1 MNNNNNMELFFIS
14 DPGHGWLRVPMKL
27 LEDWNIDIMFSPY
40 SYRTKAFAFLEED
53 CDAEIFIK
61 EAKSRNFEHVIHY
74 TTIDD
79 FISYLQLFG
88 NYYRFNNNIR
98 TA

>member
-1 MNNNNNMELFFIS
+1 MELFFIS

-27 LEDWNIDIMFSPY
+27 LEDWNIDILISEY
-40 SYRTKAFAFLEED
+40 SYRTKEFAFLEED
-53 CDAEIFIK
+53 CDAELFLK
-61 EAKSRNFEHVIHY
+61 EARSRNFEHIIHY
-74 TTIDD
+74 TTIND
-79 FISYLQLFG
+79 FESYLRLFD

>member
-1 MNNNNNMELFFIS
+1 MELFFIS

-27 LEDWNIDIMFSPY
+27 LEDWNIDILISEY

-61 EAKSRNFEHVIHY
+61 EAKSRNFKHVIHY
-74 TTIDD
+74 TTIND
-79 FISYLQLFG
+79 FESYLRLFD